1 MAGLRAVA
9 PGAGRSGPG
18 VGAFRSDATVVA
30 RQEQTDHYPAD
41 VTWPHALSH
50 EPMLRVSDVLAQ
62 LGNEFPALTPS
73 KLRFLDSNGL
83 VSPVRSPGGY
93 RQYSPA
99 DLERLRFVLREQRDH
114 FRPLSVI
121 ADTLV
126 ELDAGRMHLAVTPHA
141 VEDTAGYATASE
153 LAAAAGVEL
162 DVVTTLQEHDIIKQ
176 VVPGRFD
183 RTRVPLVVAGGAY
196 LAAGGDPRSL
206 KALVRAADREVEL
219 LAHAAAPARG
229 RGDDR
234 SADSLL
240 RERMDAAVAV
250 FSARI
255 HSGDVQ

>member
-1 MAGLRAVA
+1 MAGLRAVV
-9 PGAGRSGPG
+9 PGEGNNELRVGLGGSG
-18 VGAFRSDATVVA
+18 ATTAA
-30 RQEQTDHYPAD
+30 RHEQGDDYPAD
-41 VTWPHALSH
+41 ATWPHALSH

-83 VSPVRSPGGY
+83 VSPVRSAGGY

-121 ADTLV
+121 ADTLH
-126 ELDAGRMHLAVTPHA
+126 ELDAGRMHLAVTPYA

-153 LAAAAGVEL
+153 VAAAAGVETN
-162 DVVTTLQEHDIIKQ
+162 VVATLESHDLIKQ

-183 RTRVPLVVAGGAY
+183 RTCVPLVVACGAY
-196 LAAGGDPRSL
+196 LTAGGDPRSL

-219 LAHAAAPARG
+219 QAQAVAPARG
-229 RGDDR
+229 RGDDQG
-234 SADSLL
+234 ADSLL

-250 FSARI
+250 FSARV
-255 HSGDVQ
+255 HGNDV